1 MNRYKFD
8 NRVVSKAEQERKVFK
23 KMKGDKYDKHRKEY
37 NNILR
42 RQIIAGRNDMK
53 VEKFVTVTIDADS
66 PIDAILKF
74 HKIDAEVITNLRRIG
89 SDAEWLTTDERLEYY
104 HDKFRR
110 GHEGEFQINY
120 DFIKAQG
127 ISSKDYIAPSFMQF
141 DRKYFKIEDEYYRCM
156 FLNNL
161 PASLQDEF
169 LFDLCD
175 NDFPVTTSLSIEPVA
190 QDKGLRIV
198 RKQLT
203 GIETNKIDAE
213 KRAIRAGYSPETIQ
227 HSIKDA
233 HAQAES
239 LYDDMLNK
247 NQKMFFVTITVMV
260 HGSTLEE
267 LDENCNILMSKARKY
282 TSQLQV
288 LTTQQEEAFRVT
300 LPFGYVP
307 KEMCVERTLTTE
319 STSIF
324 MPFSNQELFQT
335 GGFYYGLNVLLD
347 DDKTGVLVIDPENE
361 YGDFCRAFGGTVL
374 KISADSDNYINPL
387 DMPREYG
394 LDEEDDVNN
403 TPLPIM
409 KDKALKKK
417 SDYIMSIIERMIS
430 VGGNENTSSITPQ
443 QKTIVDRA
451 VKATYKEY
459 LEHDFDPKY
468 QPTLMNL
475 QDELDKEG
483 KLSVE
488 GKQVAEG
495 VEYYTRGS
503 MDIFAHQTN
512 VDVSNRFVVFN
523 VRDLGDQ
530 LRQIALIIVFDF
542 IWNRMIQNKNLSLIH
557 ISEPTRPY

>member
-1 MNRYKFD
+1 M
-8 NRVVSKAEQERKVFK
+8 
-23 KMKGDKYDKHRKEY
+23 
-37 NNILR
+37 L
-42 RQIIAGRNDMK
+42 
-53 VEKFVTVTIDADS
+53 
-66 PIDAILKF
+66 
-74 HKIDAEVITNLRRIG
+74 G
-89 SDAEWLTTDERLEYY
+89 SSGSG
-104 HDKFRR
+104 K
-110 GHEGEFQINY
+110 
-120 DFIKAQG
+120 
-127 ISSKDYIAPSFMQF
+127 SF
-141 DRKYFKIEDEYYRCM
+141 
-156 FLNNL
+156 
-161 PASLQDEF
+161 A
-169 LFDLCD
+169 
-175 NDFPVTTSLSIEPVA
+175 T
-190 QDKGLRIV
+190 
-198 RKQLT
+198 
-203 GIETNKIDAE
+203 
-213 KRAIRAGYSPETIQ
+213 KREI
-227 HSIKDA
+227 
-233 HAQAES
+233 
-239 LYDDMLNK
+239 
-247 NQKMFFVTITVMV
+247 
-260 HGSTLEE
+260 
-267 LDENCNILMSKARKY
+267 
-282 TSQLQV
+282 
-288 LTTQQEEAFRVT
+288 
-300 LPFGYVP
+300 
-307 KEMCVERTLTTE
+307 
-319 STSIF
+319 
-324 MPFSNQELFQT
+324 
-335 GGFYYGLNVLLD
+335 LNVLLD

-530 LRQIALIIVFDF
+530 LRQIALI
-542 IWNRMIQNKNLSLIH
+542 LSLIH
-557 ISEPTRPY
+557 I